1 MYVCIYI
8 YVRFSHDVSVFVKID
23 GQIRLDQI
31 RLDQIRSEQ
40 QIRLGNIQIQIDR
53 QTDRQIDTDM
63 DTGIDTDPNTDTV
76 DTIKI
81 QNDIDM
87 DQIQYIYN

>member
-1 MYVCIYI
+1 M
-8 YVRFSHDVSVFVKID
+8 D
-23 GQIRLDQI
+23 RLDQI
-31 RLDQIRSEQ
+31 RLDQIRLGQSS
-40 QIRLGNIQIQIDR
+40 RLDQVIFRFRQIDR

>member
-31 RLDQIRSEQ
+31 RLGQSSRLDQVIFRF
-40 QIRLGNIQIQIDR
+40 RQIDR

-81 QNDIDM
+81 QNDIDAKGM
-87 DQIQYIYN
+87 CSY

>member
-23 GQIRLDQI
+23 GQI

-87 DQIQYIYN
+87 DQIQYIYIINSL